1 MKIFPAIDIIEGKV
15 VRLQKGDYDKKKN
28 YAVTPI
34 EAAAVFYGHGA
45 KYLHVVDLDGAK
57 SGMADN
63 ADTIEQIVTQC
74 KMFVEVGGGI
84 RNLTQIKRY
93 IDCGA
98 SRVILGTIAV
108 NDISVVQTAVE
119 NYSDKIAVG
128 VDAVDGKV
136 AINGWREVTQIDSLD
151 FCRRLKLMGVTNV
164 IYTDVSRDGMMS
176 GTNLD
181 IYRVLCQTE
190 YPKITASGGISSV
203 DEIIELRE
211 MGLYG
216 AILGKAL
223 YEGAIDLKQAL
234 IAGGEQLC

>member
-28 YAVTPI
+28 YSVTPI
-34 EAAAVFYGHGA
+34 EAATKFYEQGA

-63 ADTIEQIVTQC
+63 AKTIEQIVTQC

-84 RNLTQIKRY
+84 RDLTQIKKY

-98 SRVILGTIAV
+98 SKVILGTVAV
-108 NDISVVQTAVE
+108 KDISVVQAAVE
-119 NYSDKIAVG
+119 KYSDKIAVG
-128 VDAVDGKV
+128 VDAIGGKV
-136 AINGWREVTQIDSLD
+136 AINGWREVTKIDSLE
-151 FCRRLKLMGVTNV
+151 FCKRLKSMGVTNV

-176 GTNLD
+176 GTNLE
-181 IYRVLCQTE
+181 IYRVLCQAE
-190 YPKITASGGISSV
+190 YPKITASGGISSIE
-203 DEIIELRE
+203 EIIKLRE

-234 IAGGEQLC
+234 IAGGEQ